1 MGNPSQRQGCQLGA
15 DLPLQGPQRPP
26 EAAKPW
32 EWDGLE
38 MDGRGSPMR
47 SGLASAPGQK
57 PSCAPLGRSPEHRW
71 LCDKVE
77 IKAFSPAINH
87 EVLAAALDFPSRL
100 AGGDLGAH
108 DSPG

>member
-1 MGNPSQRQGCQLGA
+1 MGNPSQRQGCRQENGPPLGA
-15 DLPLQGPQRPP
+15 A
-26 EAAKPW
+26 EATSGSEVMGAGMGW
-32 EWDGLE
+32 RWMAEA
-38 MDGRGSPMR
+38 SPMG

-71 LCDKVE
+71 LCDRVE
-77 IKAFSPAINH
+77 AKAFSPAINH